1 MLAALQQEDP
11 KYLPRLMIRRVYGW
25 GLDIEVQEKL
35 GLDRIQGGAEFYDNL
50 GKVRNGLGKKSVR
63 VTAYGGHY
71 PLNVPSTRDG
81 MEEIWNGGERVWTE
95 WRERIPVNLI
105 DAQMSIVSEG
115 LPLYTTGKLSRL
127 LLGDLVRAGVVVPP
141 TEVEMAKLVVD
152 TNAGA
157 YKSLKLLGCEH
168 DMAVVLRDI
177 HKLLIISFRN
187 QSKPNSMVA
196 RSDCLMSSISFV
208 KFIGSRARQ
217 RLLQF
222 GGRT

>member
-11 KYLPRLMIRRVYGW
+11 KYLPRLMIWRVYSW
-25 GLDIEVQEKL
+25 GLDIEVREQL
-35 GLDRIQGGAEFYDNL
+35 GLDRIQSGAEFYDNWE
-50 GKVRNGLGKKSVR
+50 KVRNGLEKR

-71 PLNVPSTRDG
+71 PLNVPSTHDG
-81 MEEIWNGGERVWTE
+81 MEEIWNGGERLWTE

-127 LLGDLVRAGVVVPP
+127 LLLGDLVRAGVVVLP

-168 DMAVVLRDI
+168 DIAVALRDI
-177 HKLLIISFRN
+177 YKLLNN
-187 QSKPNSMVA
+187 QLPGLAKA
-196 RSDCLMSSISFV
+196 
-208 KFIGSRARQ
+208 KFH
-217 RLLQF
+217 
-222 GGRT
+222 GGEVGLF